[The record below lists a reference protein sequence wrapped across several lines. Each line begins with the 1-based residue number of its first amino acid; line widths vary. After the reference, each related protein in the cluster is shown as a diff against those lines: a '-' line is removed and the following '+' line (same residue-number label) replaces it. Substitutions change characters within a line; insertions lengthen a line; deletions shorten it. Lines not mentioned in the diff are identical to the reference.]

1 MVENYILLKNTIF
14 EEISKKIGSSRG
26 HNQLK
31 ETLEK
36 NLDSQV
42 DFFIKCF
49 QTVENSKNSLKS
61 KKKSIFTI

>member
-1 MVENYILLKNTIF
+1 MVENYILLKNTIY
-14 EEISKKIGSSRG
+14 EEICKKIGSSRG

-49 QTVENSKNSLKS
+49 QTVENSNN
-61 KKKSIFTI
+61 